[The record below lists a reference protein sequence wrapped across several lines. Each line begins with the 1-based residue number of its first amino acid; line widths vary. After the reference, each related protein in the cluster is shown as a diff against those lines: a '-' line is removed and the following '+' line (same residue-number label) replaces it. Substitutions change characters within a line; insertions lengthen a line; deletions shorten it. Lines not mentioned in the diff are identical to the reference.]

1 MEEVTSE
8 PLLTPEQEA
17 HEIHYAETV
26 PRNSSN
32 GRHVSRLLLKADVIF
47 AERLT
52 LFVQFTIM
60 R

>member
-26 PRNSSN
+26 P
-32 GRHVSRLLLKADVIF
+32 LLKADVIF